1 MSRKKNWG
9 VFHLPKTFG
18 NFHGKVHRVKI
29 VFKLTQVPFVYALVI
44 KIQDGTEI
52 VVNSVELVIPFAN
65 SNLVPRAF
73 PTHFLREKPWGR
85 GWCKLINGTCLENFQ
100 RENRTTF
107 SKFHLFSGT
116 FPWNAWKTCVPLTSQ
131 PEFPE
136 FLGKWKSPLDSTEE
150 TGVDIQ
156 ERRLGSS
163 SPDPLRQDSVRCELM
178 ACSSSVPFVFI
189 LCYAGKFFV
198 STRKPYQIGPL
209 FTHKNGDFGAISI
222 TERSCVPRPIS

>member
-1 MSRKKNWG
+1 MSRRKNWG
-9 VFHLPKTFG
+9 VFRLPKTFE

-29 VFKLTQVPFVYALVI
+29 MFILTQIPFVYVLVS

-85 GWCKLINGTCLENFQ
+85 GWCKLINGTCLESFQ

-107 SKFHLFSGT
+107 SKLHLFSAT
-116 FPWNAWKTCVPLTSQ
+116 FPWNAWKTCVPLTCQ

-136 FLGKWKSPLDSTEE
+136 FLGKWKAPLDSTE

-156 ERRLGSS
+156 ERRLVSS
-163 SPDPLRQDSVRCELM
+163 SPDPFRQNSVRCVRT
-178 ACSSSVPFVFI
+178 ACFI

-198 STRKPYQIGPL
+198 SARKPYQIGPL
-209 FTHKNGDFGAISI
+209 FTYKNGDFGAISI
-222 TERSCVPRPIS
+222 TERTCVPRPIS